1 MKKVLM
7 VCLGNICRSPM
18 AEGLFQKKIDH
29 YALNAEVDS
38 AGTSN
43 YHIGEAPDH
52 RAVDTMHQ
60 NGIDIS
66 QLAARQFTA
75 KDFDRFDLILAMD
88 ESNRDNILSLARS
101 EEDRKKVKLML
112 EYLTD
117 PDAPLNVPDPYFGE
131 RDGFAYVFDLLDN
144 ATDQLAKELAS

>member
-18 AEGLFQKKIDH
+18 AEGLFQTKIDQ
-29 YALNAEVDS
+29 YALDAAVDS
-38 AGTSN
+38 AGTSD

-52 RAVDTMHQ
+52 RAVDTMHL

-75 KDFDRFDLILAMD
+75 QDFDEFDLILAMD
-88 ESNRDNILSLARS
+88 ESNRENILSLART
-101 EEDRKKVKLML
+101 EDDRKKVKMML
-112 EYLTD
+112 GYLTD
-117 PDAPLNVPDPYFGE
+117 PDAPMNVPDPYFGE
-131 RDGFAYVFDLLDN
+131 RDGFAYVYDLLDN
-144 ATDQLAKELAS
+144 ATDQLAKEIAG